1 MKMQLGEGSQR
12 LLPVR
17 QLDGTL
23 RRDTEAPAPP
33 GPRPRTRVTG
43 AVPGADRRALRGG
56 GAAEWSHPGVCA
68 CAPPCMSV
76 REPLCVCVRAR
87 ACVFRKWRG
96 RPTPRL
102 APEPGTTRTPTDIYP
117 GPEDFLPSSLAILA
131 SSPLLSTSDS
141 AAAQRT
147 GRQIPDSRTQKTL
160 SGGQGIQISRQETK
174 PEIHQQIGFTPPSKF
189 P

>member
-1 MKMQLGEGSQR
+1 M
-12 LLPVR
+12 
-17 QLDGTL
+17 
-23 RRDTEAPAPP
+23 
-33 GPRPRTRVTG
+33 
-43 AVPGADRRALRGG
+43 
-56 GAAEWSHPGVCA
+56 
-68 CAPPCMSV
+68 
-76 REPLCVCVRAR
+76 
-87 ACVFRKWRG
+87 
-96 RPTPRL
+96 
-102 APEPGTTRTPTDIYP
+102 DIYP

-160 SGGQGIQISRQETK
+160 SGGQGLQISRQETK